1 MGAGFVQIVINTS
14 IIILELITWKITVL
28 NVDLECKKRGINKM
42 DDPIISPWVIYL
54 IDKIDMVG
62 ILFFIAWIA
71 GCLGGILCLVEGSS
85 IIYTQEEQKIWNKRA
100 RKALLVSIIL
110 FIVAMLMPNS
120 TTLTKMIIAQQ
131 ITPNNITATKELT
144 TEIMKDTVN
153 FIADKA
159 IEVIKEVKK

>member
-1 MGAGFVQIVINTS
+1 
-14 IIILELITWKITVL
+14 
-28 NVDLECKKRGINKM
+28 M

-54 IDKIDMVG
+54 IDKIDMVD

>member
-1 MGAGFVQIVINTS
+1 
-14 IIILELITWKITVL
+14 
-28 NVDLECKKRGINKM
+28 M
-42 DDPIISPWVIYL
+42 DSGVSR
-54 IDKIDMVG
+54 
-62 ILFFIAWIA
+62 
-71 GCLGGILCLVEGSS
+71 GGILCLVEGSS

-100 RKALLVSIIL
+100 RKALLVSVIL

-131 ITPNNITATKELT
+131 ITPNNITTAKELT
-144 TEIMKDTVN
+144 TEVMKDTVN

>member
-1 MGAGFVQIVINTS
+1 
-14 IIILELITWKITVL
+14 
-28 NVDLECKKRGINKM
+28 M

-100 RKALLVSIIL
+100 RKALLVSVIL

-131 ITPNNITATKELT
+131 ITPNNITTAKELT
-144 TEIMKDTVN
+144 TEVMKDTVN

>member
-1 MGAGFVQIVINTS
+1 
-14 IIILELITWKITVL
+14 
-28 NVDLECKKRGINKM
+28 M

-62 ILFFIAWIA
+62 ILFFITWIA

-85 IIYTQEEQKIWNKRA
+85 IIYIQEEQKIWNKRA
-100 RKALLVSIIL
+100 RKALLVSVIL

-131 ITPNNITATKELT
+131 ITPNNITTAKELT
-144 TEIMKDTVN
+144 TEVMKDTVN

>member
-1 MGAGFVQIVINTS
+1 
-14 IIILELITWKITVL
+14 
-28 NVDLECKKRGINKM
+28 M

-62 ILFFIAWIA
+62 ILFFILWIA
-71 GCLGGILCLVEGSS
+71 GCLGSILCLVEGSS

-100 RKALLVSIIL
+100 RKALLVSAIL
-110 FIVAMLMPNS
+110 LIVAVLMPSS

-131 ITPNNITATKELT
+131 ITPNNITTAKELT
-144 TEIMKDTVN
+144 TEVMKDTVN

-159 IEVIKEVKK
+159 IEIIKGVKK

>member
-1 MGAGFVQIVINTS
+1 
-14 IIILELITWKITVL
+14 
-28 NVDLECKKRGINKM
+28 M

-85 IIYTQEEQKIWNKRA
+85 IIYIQEEQKIWNKRA
-100 RKALLVSIIL
+100 RKALLVSVIL
-110 FIVAMLMPNS
+110 FIVVMLMPSS

-131 ITPNNITATKELT
+131 ITPNNITTAKELT
-144 TEIMKDTVN
+144 TEVMKDTVN

>member
-1 MGAGFVQIVINTS
+1 
-14 IIILELITWKITVL
+14 
-28 NVDLECKKRGINKM
+28 M

-62 ILFFIAWIA
+62 ILFFIAWVA

-85 IIYTQEEQKIWNKRA
+85 IIYIQEEQKIWNKRA
-100 RKALLVSIIL
+100 RKALLVSVIL

-131 ITPNNITATKELT
+131 ITPNNITTAKELT
-144 TEIMKDTVN
+144 TEVMKDTVN

>member
-1 MGAGFVQIVINTS
+1 
-14 IIILELITWKITVL
+14 
-28 NVDLECKKRGINKM
+28 M

-54 IDKIDMVG
+54 IDKIDIVG
-62 ILFFIAWIA
+62 ILFFILWIA
-71 GCLGGILCLVEGSS
+71 VCLVGILCLVEGSS

-100 RKALLVSIIL
+100 RKSLLVSVIL
-110 FIVAMLMPNS
+110 LIVAVLMPSS

-131 ITPNNITATKELT
+131 ITPNNITTAKELT
-144 TEIMKDTVN
+144 TEVMKDTVN

>member
-1 MGAGFVQIVINTS
+1 
-14 IIILELITWKITVL
+14 
-28 NVDLECKKRGINKM
+28 M
-42 DDPIISPWVIYL
+42 DNPIISPWVIYL

-62 ILFFIAWIA
+62 ILFFIAWIT
-71 GCLGGILCLVEGSS
+71 GCLVGILCLVEGSS

-100 RKALLVSIIL
+100 RKALLVSVIL

-131 ITPNNITATKELT
+131 ITPNNITTAKELT
-144 TEIMKDTVN
+144 TEVMKDTVN

>member
-1 MGAGFVQIVINTS
+1 
-14 IIILELITWKITVL
+14 
-28 NVDLECKKRGINKM
+28 M

>member
-1 MGAGFVQIVINTS
+1 
-14 IIILELITWKITVL
+14 
-28 NVDLECKKRGINKM
+28 M

-54 IDKIDMVG
+54 VDKIDMVG

-100 RKALLVSIIL
+100 RKALLVSVIL

-131 ITPNNITATKELT
+131 ITPNNITTAKELT
-144 TEIMKDTVN
+144 TEVMEDTVN

>member
-1 MGAGFVQIVINTS
+1 
-14 IIILELITWKITVL
+14 
-28 NVDLECKKRGINKM
+28 M

-85 IIYTQEEQKIWNKRA
+85 IIYIQEEQKIWNKRA
-100 RKALLVSIIL
+100 RKALLVSVML

-131 ITPNNITATKELT
+131 ITPNNITTAKELT
-144 TEIMKDTVN
+144 TEVMKDTVN

>member
-1 MGAGFVQIVINTS
+1 M
-14 IIILELITWKITVL
+14 
-28 NVDLECKKRGINKM
+28 RKM

-85 IIYTQEEQKIWNKRA
+85 IIYIQEEQKIWNKRA
-100 RKALLVSIIL
+100 RKALLVSVIL

-131 ITPNNITATKELT
+131 ITPNNITTAKELT
-144 TEIMKDTVN
+144 TEVMKDTVN

>member
-1 MGAGFVQIVINTS
+1 
-14 IIILELITWKITVL
+14 
-28 NVDLECKKRGINKM
+28 M
-42 DDPIISPWVIYL
+42 DDPIISPWIIYL
-54 IDKIDMVG
+54 IDKIDIVA
-62 ILFFIAWIA
+62 IVFFILWIA

-100 RKALLVSIIL
+100 RKAFLVSVIL

-131 ITPNNITATKELT
+131 ITPNNITTAKELT
-144 TEIMKDTVN
+144 TEVMKDTVN

>member
-1 MGAGFVQIVINTS
+1 M
-14 IIILELITWKITVL
+14 
-28 NVDLECKKRGINKM
+28 RKM

-54 IDKIDMVG
+54 IDKIDMIG

-71 GCLGGILCLVEGSS
+71 GCLGGVLCLIEGSS
-85 IIYTQEEQKIWNKRA
+85 IIYTQEEQKIWHKRA
-100 RKALLVSIIL
+100 RTTFLVVTIF

>member
-1 MGAGFVQIVINTS
+1 
-14 IIILELITWKITVL
+14 
-28 NVDLECKKRGINKM
+28 M
-42 DDPIISPWVIYL
+42 DDPIISPWIIYL
-54 IDKIDMVG
+54 IDKIDIVP
-62 ILFFIAWIA
+62 IVFFILWIA
-71 GCLGGILCLVEGSS
+71 VCLGGILCLVEGSS

-100 RKALLVSIIL
+100 RKALLVSVIL

-131 ITPNNITATKELT
+131 ITPNNITTAKELT
-144 TEIMKDTVN
+144 TEVMKDTVN

>member
-1 MGAGFVQIVINTS
+1 
-14 IIILELITWKITVL
+14 
-28 NVDLECKKRGINKM
+28 M
-42 DDPIISPWVIYL
+42 DNPIISPWVIYL

-62 ILFFIAWIA
+62 ILFFIAWIT

-100 RKALLVSIIL
+100 RKALLVSVIL

-131 ITPNNITATKELT
+131 ITPNNITTAKELT
-144 TEIMKDTVN
+144 TEVMKDTAN

>member
-1 MGAGFVQIVINTS
+1 
-14 IIILELITWKITVL
+14 
-28 NVDLECKKRGINKM
+28 M

-54 IDKIDMVG
+54 IDKIDMIG

-71 GCLGGILCLVEGSS
+71 GCLGGVLCLIEGSS
-85 IIYTQEEQKIWNKRA
+85 IIYTQEEQKIWHKRA
-100 RKALLVSIIL
+100 RTTFLVVTIF

-120 TTLTKMIIAQQ
+120 MTLTKMIIAQQ

>member
-1 MGAGFVQIVINTS
+1 
-14 IIILELITWKITVL
+14 
-28 NVDLECKKRGINKM
+28 M

-62 ILFFIAWIA
+62 ILFFIAGIA

-85 IIYTQEEQKIWNKRA
+85 IIYIQEEQKIWNKRA
-100 RKALLVSIIL
+100 RKALLVSVIL

-131 ITPNNITATKELT
+131 ITPNNITTAKELT
-144 TEIMKDTVN
+144 TEVMKDTVN

>member
-1 MGAGFVQIVINTS
+1 
-14 IIILELITWKITVL
+14 
-28 NVDLECKKRGINKM
+28 M

-144 TEIMKDTVN
+144 TEIMKDTMN

>member
-1 MGAGFVQIVINTS
+1 
-14 IIILELITWKITVL
+14 
-28 NVDLECKKRGINKM
+28 M

-85 IIYTQEEQKIWNKRA
+85 IIYIQEEQKIWNKRA
-100 RKALLVSIIL
+100 RKALLVSVIL

-131 ITPNNITATKELT
+131 ITPNNITTAKELT
-144 TEIMKDTVN
+144 TEVMKDTVN

>member
-1 MGAGFVQIVINTS
+1 M
-14 IIILELITWKITVL
+14 
-28 NVDLECKKRGINKM
+28 RKM

-54 IDKIDMVG
+54 IDKIDMIV

-71 GCLGGILCLVEGSS
+71 GCLGGVLCLIEGSS
-85 IIYTQEEQKIWNKRA
+85 IIYTQEEQKIWHKRA
-100 RKALLVSIIL
+100 RRHFLVVTIF

-131 ITPNNITATKELT
+131 ITPNNIPATKELT